1 MSLSQ
6 TLPRL
11 LNNVPSLFFSPQM
24 EQRFEGKLAFVTGA
38 GAGIGR
44 AISLKLA
51 SEGAK
56 VVCTDLN
63 LEWAERTAV
72 AISERSGKA
81 VSMRLDVASKEEV
94 DKVVDACW
102 EKHGPVHL
110 LINNA
115 GVSTM
120 NHLWDLTEKDWDYN
134 MDVNAKGV
142 FLVTVSMVK
151 KMLKHDYGGEK
162 PRIVNTASMAGK
174 MPATFLAHYT
184 ASKFAVVGFTKS
196 AAVELAPSGINVNCV
211 CPGFVK
217 TGMQER
223 ELVWEAKLSN
233 KTPEE
238 VKASYIAQ
246 VPLGRLCEPEDVANM
261 VSFLCSREAGYMTG
275 QALNVTGG
283 QVMF

>member
-1 MSLSQ
+1 MDRQQLQ
-6 TLPRL
+6 QRL
-11 LNNVPSLFFSPQM
+11 A
-24 EQRFEGKLAFVTGA
+24 GKLGFITGA

-44 AISLKLA
+44 AISLRLA

-56 VVCTDLN
+56 ILCTDLN
-63 LEWAERTAV
+63 AEWAEITAT
-72 AISERSGKA
+72 AIREEGGKA
-81 VSMRLDVASKEEV
+81 VSMKLDVTNKDEV
-94 DKVVDACW
+94 DRVVDGCW
-102 EKHGPVHL
+102 REHGPVHL

-120 NHLWDLTEKDWDYN
+120 NHLWDLTEKDWDFN

-142 FLVTVSMVK
+142 FLVTVSVLR
-151 KMLKHDYGGEK
+151 KMIKHDYGDEK

-174 MPATFLAHYT
+174 MPAIYLAHYT

-196 AAVELAPSGINVNCV
+196 AAMELASFGINVNCV
-211 CPGFVK
+211 CPGYVK

-223 ELVWEAKLSN
+223 ELVWEAKLGN

-238 VKASYIAQ
+238 VKASYVTQ
-246 VPLGRLCEPEDVANM
+246 VPLGRLCEPEDVANI
-261 VSFLCSREAGYMTG
+261 VSFLCSREASYMTG

>member
-1 MSLSQ
+1 M
-6 TLPRL
+6 
-11 LNNVPSLFFSPQM
+11 NK
-24 EQRFEGKLAFVTGA
+24 RFQGKLAFVTGA

-44 AISLKLA
+44 AISLRLA

-56 VVCTDLN
+56 VISTDLN
-63 LEWAERTAV
+63 EEWAERTA
-72 AISERSGKA
+72 AEIQDSGNSS
-81 VSMRLDVASKEEV
+81 VSMKLDVTSKDEV
-94 DKVVDACW
+94 EAVVDACW
-102 EKHGPVHL
+102 SQHGPVHL

-120 NHLWDLTEKDWDYN
+120 NHLWDLTEKDWDFN
-134 MDVNAKGV
+134 MDVNAKGI
-142 FLVTVSMVK
+142 FLVTISMLR
-151 KMLKHDYGGEK
+151 KMLKHDYGSEK

-174 MPATFLAHYT
+174 MPAIYLAHYT
-184 ASKFAVVGFTKS
+184 ASKFAVVGFSKS
-196 AAVELAPSGINVNCV
+196 AALELAPFGINVNCV

-238 VKASYIAQ
+238 IKASYLSQ
-246 VPLGRLCEPEDVANM
+246 VPLGRLCEPEDVAKV
-261 VSFLCSREAGYMTG
+261 VSFLCSHEADYMTG
-275 QALNVTGG
+275 QAVNVTGG